1 MSSARRS
8 TALTLADA
16 QASRPTSSPLA
27 GKHDVCVKVM
37 LTDSM
42 ADALRATARD
52 NGFGSVSDFLRE
64 LIGANL
70 YGEQG
75 WIDLHAD
82 RIKRMAGSWA
92 KKAAL

>member
-1 MSSARRS
+1 MSSERRS
-8 TALTLADA
+8 TSSTLPDA
-16 QASRPTSSPLA
+16 HASRPTTSPLA

-37 LTDSM
+37 LTDGM
-42 ADALRATARD
+42 ADALRATSREY
-52 NGFGSVSDFLRE
+52 GFCSVSDFLRE

-75 WIDLHAD
+75 WIDLHAE
-82 RIKRMAGSWA
+82 RIKRLAGNAA